1 MCRKSRS
8 RSRRH
13 HHRSQSSSPPAS
25 SRAAPESGS
34 RHQPSHV
41 PRSQGEEHDH
51 QVSDD
56 QRRSAYLSDCTPSL
70 TRTLAH
76 LNAFALRVSRSH
88 SRNRRSTSRPRTS
101 SSARSRSHQRHR
113 ARSQGKELQDAS
125 IGSRSPP
132 GVSRRSRSPRV
143 RPTTVDHVRS
153 PTHQDPSRHRTDQS
167 RAASCQHNVNMHN
180 ESEHASGA
188 PKALILRNI
197 LRLLPEGYLVSATCP
212 VLDKGL
218 AKQSVAWKWE
228 GGWEMG
234 TVIRKLGA
242 RRRQDS
248 CYVEGATF
256 LVRLNSDKHPREVAL
271 TEDRYSSSDR
281 APAGSWALF
290 VLLAP

>member
-1 MCRKSRS
+1 MLVCRKSRS

-13 HHRSQSSSPPAS
+13 RHRSQSSSPPAS

-34 RHQPSHV
+34 RRQPSHV
-41 PRSQGEEHDH
+41 PRSQEEEHDH
-51 QVSDD
+51 QLSDD
-56 QRRSAYLSDCTPSL
+56 QRRSAHLSDCT
-70 TRTLAH
+70 RALAH

-101 SSARSRSHQRHR
+101 SSVRSRSHQRHR

-143 RPTTVDHVRS
+143 RLSSVDHVRS
-153 PTHQDPSRHRTDQS
+153 PTHQGPSRDRTDQS
-167 RAASCQHNVNMHN
+167 RAASCQHNVNMRD
-180 ESEHASGA
+180 ESERASGA

-228 GGWEMG
+228 CGWEMG

-271 TEDRYSSSDR
+271 TEDRYSTSDR

-290 VLLAP
+290 VLLDP